1 MDGNKKFRS
10 RALIVKTALRF
21 ITKSRRKS
29 LFPTDENPSCESLSS
44 PISQIYTPN
53 LSKDSYSRQEKYQ
66 KRKLF
71 ISTRTNTMTSINHY
85 NK

>member
-29 LFPTDENPSCESLSS
+29 LFPTGEISLTESLSS
-44 PISQIYTPN
+44 ATPPVYSPD
-53 LSKDSYSRQEKYQ
+53 LSKDFYRQGKYQ
-66 KRKLF
+66 KRKL
-71 ISTRTNTMTSINHY
+71 STSNRMT
-85 NK
+85 